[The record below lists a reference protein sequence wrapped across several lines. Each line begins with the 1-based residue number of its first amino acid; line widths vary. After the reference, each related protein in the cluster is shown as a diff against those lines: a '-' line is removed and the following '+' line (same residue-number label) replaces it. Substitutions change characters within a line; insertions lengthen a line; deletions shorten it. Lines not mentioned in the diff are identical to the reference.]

1 MEASSLHPPGADR
14 REPTQFSN
22 ESTELFRG
30 ENLEAN
36 EISLDA
42 EKSFS
47 SFAKR
52 ENSDLLISLS
62 PFQRARHLYAIGRTG
77 SGKSTMLE
85 RIVIADI
92 NAGKPGLFLDPHG
105 ESALRIL
112 DSVQGTR
119 KICYA
124 DFSDT
129 HYALKYNPVAGIPLQ
144 NAAKAA
150 NDIISAIKDI
160 FFERDFN
167 APRFTHYFRHH
178 LIPLIERGDGTLKD
192 LLRMLSD
199 KDYRDGATSD
209 ITDQLS
215 REFWRSKSGE
225 YAQADKKYNREAVAP
240 IANKLSQILSSPNV
254 RNVLDSRRPALNLK
268 TAFREGYF
276 VVVNLAKGVIGDDAA
291 SFMGSL
297 FIADANNVL
306 MARQPD
312 ECVPTSIV
320 CDEFQNYAPHV
331 LSDMLAEI
339 RKKGGELTLAHQF
352 ATQIDER
359 IFDAIMGN
367 AGTIISFQ
375 VSPKDARL
383 LAPQFDTNPQRPFS
397 PNALTSLEPFHAI
410 MRTSDI
416 ERIVTLPPPAPTGRA
431 ASLIRASQERFARKV

>member
-1 MEASSLHPPGADR
+1 MEASSLHPPEADR
-14 REPTQFSN
+14 REPTPFF
-22 ESTELFRG
+22 EKSTELFEK
-30 ENLEAN
+30 ENLQAN

-42 EKSFS
+42 EKNFS
-47 SFAKR
+47 YFAKTQ
-52 ENSDLLISLS
+52 NTDFPVALT

-85 RIVIADI
+85 RIVIGDI

-112 DSVQGTR
+112 DSVNRTR

-124 DFSDT
+124 DFSD
-129 HYALKYNPVAGIPLQ
+129 HRYPLRYNPVAGIPLQ
-144 NAAKAA
+144 SAAKAA

-178 LIPLIERGDGTLKD
+178 LIPLIEKGDGTLKD

-199 KDYRDGATSD
+199 KDFRDSITAH
-209 ITDQLS
+209 ITDPLS
-215 REFWRSKSGE
+215 REFWRPKNGE

-254 RNVLDSRRPALNLK
+254 RNVLDSRDPALNLK
-268 TAFREGYF
+268 SAFAEGYF
-276 VVVNLAKGVIGDDAA
+276 VVVNLAKGTIGDDAA

-306 MARQPD
+306 MART
-312 ECVPTSIV
+312 ESVPTAIT

-331 LSDMLAEI
+331 LADMLAEI

-397 PNALTSLEPFHAI
+397 PSALTALEPFHAI
-410 MRTSDI
+410 IRTSDI
-416 ERIVTLPPPAPTGRA
+416 ERIETLPPMPANGRA
-431 ASLIRASQERFARKV
+431 GNIIEASRQRFSRRIA